1 MRNGNVEQLW
11 YALWLIK
18 GMVWLSFWWAVA
30 LLCKWGL
37 RRIRSERA
45 KRHLLKQSIVLGTLK
60 PLRNINASESK
71 VMDRSPSERKERI
84 G

>member
-1 MRNGNVEQLW
+1 
-11 YALWLIK
+11 
-18 GMVWLSFWWAVA
+18 
-30 LLCKWGL
+30 
-37 RRIRSERA
+37 
-45 KRHLLKQSIVLGTLK
+45 VLGTLK